1 MPMHVLA
8 WVNTNPTDGYAIN
21 LNAKFHCQPF
31 AYGSLQ
37 EFVRVLDRVRMRE
50 KIAYRQ
56 LDFAIVRVPC
66 QRFSI
71 IQSPLANGASL
82 EHELHRL
89 LAIEL
94 NTRFLHLTVRQQPY
108 E

>member
-1 MPMHVLA
+1 
-8 WVNTNPTDGYAIN
+8 
-21 LNAKFHCQPF
+21 
-31 AYGSLQ
+31 
-37 EFVRVLDRVRMRE
+37 
-50 KIAYRQ
+50 
-56 LDFAIVRVPC
+56 VPC
-66 QRFSI
+66 QRFGI
-71 IQSPLANGASL
+71 IQPPRANRAPF

>member
-1 MPMHVLA
+1 MQNFIA
-8 WVNTNPTDGYAIN
+8 NPS
-21 LNAKFHCQPF
+21 LMV
-31 AYGSLQ
+31 SLQ

-56 LDFAIVRVPC
+56 PDLAIVRVPC

-71 IQSPLANGASL
+71 IQSPRANGASL